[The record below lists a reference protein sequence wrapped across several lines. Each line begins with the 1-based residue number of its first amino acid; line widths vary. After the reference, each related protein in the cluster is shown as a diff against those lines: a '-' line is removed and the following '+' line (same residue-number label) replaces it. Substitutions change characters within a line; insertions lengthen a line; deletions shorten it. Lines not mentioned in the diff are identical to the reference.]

1 MKFCRRHFLNVV
13 AGAAVLFAGS
23 GIATAQNYPNRP
35 VRLVVGFPAGGPA
48 DIGARLT
55 AEWLSQRL
63 GQQVI
68 VENRAGA
75 ATNLATEAVIRA
87 PADGYTLLYSMV
99 SNAINATLYEKLN
112 FNFIND
118 TTPIASFMWT
128 PGVLMVNPEVPAKT
142 VPEFIAYAKANPGK
156 INLASAGPGTV
167 PHIYA
172 ELFKMM
178 TGTDMVLVH
187 YRGAGPAM
195 PDLISGRVQGM
206 FDSVPSA
213 IQQVRSGALRALAV
227 TTKARLDVMP
237 DVPAAGESVPGYEAS
252 GWYGIVA
259 PKGTPP
265 EIVKKLHDTVNEILA
280 DPKARARLAE
290 LGAAPFVGTTAEFA
304 KFIADDTERWGKVI
318 KGANIKPE

>member
-1 MKFCRRHFLNVV
+1 MKFHHRHFLQLAVC
-13 AGAAVLFAGS
+13 AAVLLAAPH
-23 GIATAQNYPNRP
+23 IATAQSYPTRP
-35 VRLVVGFPAGGPA
+35 VHLIVGFPAGGPA

-55 AEWLSQRL
+55 AQWLSERL

-75 ATNLATEAVIRA
+75 ATNLATEAMIRA

-112 FNFIND
+112 FDFIRE
-118 TTPIASFMWT
+118 TTPVASFMWT
-128 PGVLMVNPEVPAKT
+128 PGVLMANLDVPAKT

-172 ELFKMM
+172 ELFKSM
-178 TGTDMVLVH
+178 TATDMVLVH
-187 YRGAGPAM
+187 YRGSGPAM
-195 PDLISGRVQGM
+195 PDLISGRVQAM

-213 IQQVRSGALRALAV
+213 IQQARAGKLRPLAV
-227 TTKARLDVMP
+227 TTAARLNVLP
-237 DVPAAGESVPGYEAS
+237 DVPTVSESVPGYEAS

-259 PKGTPP
+259 PRNTPP
-265 EIVKKLHDTVNEILA
+265 EIVKKLNDVVNAILA
-280 DPKARARLAE
+280 DPQAKARIAD
-290 LGAAPFVGTTAEFA
+290 LGATPFASSPADFA
-304 KFIADDTERWGKVI
+304 KFIAQDTEKWGKVI
-318 KGANIKPE
+318 RAANIKPE

>member
-1 MKFCRRHFLNVV
+1 M
-13 AGAAVLFAGS
+13 
-23 GIATAQNYPNRP
+23 AQSYPTRP

-55 AEWLSQRL
+55 AEWLSERL

-118 TTPIASFMWT
+118 TTPVASFMWT
-128 PGVLMVNPEVPAKT
+128 PGVLMVNPAVPAKT
-142 VPEFIAYAKANPGK
+142 VPEFIAYTKANPGK

-195 PDLISGRVQGM
+195 PDLISNRVQGM

-213 IQQVRSGALRALAV
+213 IQQARTGTLRALAV
-227 TTKARLDVMP
+227 TTEKRLDVLP
-237 DVPAAGESVPGYEAS
+237 DVPTVGESVPGYQAS

-259 PKGTPP
+259 PKNMPP
-265 EIVKKLHDTVNEILA
+265 EIVKKLHDTVTAILS
-280 DPKARARLAE
+280 DPKAKARIAE
-290 LGAAPFVGTTAEFA
+290 LGASPFPSSTAEFA